1 MKKTIEE
8 VKTIDEFL
16 ESQIDTEEGLS
27 WYKDRLVFIQKEM
40 NDKEVNYNIRLLV
53 AQTANIRF
61 PEKSKVH

>member
-61 PEKSKVH
+61 PEKS

>member
-16 ESQIDTEEGLS
+16 ESHIDTEEGLS

-61 PEKSKVH
+61 PEKS